1 MANKKDNYK
10 KIRTILVYGKKK
22 CIYMKPK
29 GTREYV
35 KSKGEFV
42 LLSVYAKRVEKIAA
56 KKLVKNKNGKKKIRG
71 GEPLSIL
78 KYKSTKPDSVYKLIL
93 LKQLTNPVNLI
104 NIFKQRGKPT
114 AAHAPNYF
122 EEPEIL
128 PPAFEIMIKGRP
140 VYNPYDAELSD
151 DFKAKY
157 YYEKNG
163 QFIKIDAK
171 NIIIDYDYDY
181 REGNRERKRVYFIKF
196 NVPGFD
202 INTPIYRKFECNL
215 ASSDGSLNL
224 DNINE
229 RNILYEYCKSP
240 SADKLL
246 YINDIHSNNEVS
258 VSLDCNVLHSI
269 ITNYEDSTNREK
281 TDVTASIVGLS
292 GNSSTDSRLER
303 RASVLNSSKNKSFMP
318 KSFMP
323 KSFMQ
328 KSFMPKIFS
337 RNSSIV

>member
-35 KSKGEFV
+35 KSKGEYV

-56 KKLVKNKNGKKKIRG
+56 KKLVKNKNGKKKLRG
-71 GEPLSIL
+71 GEPHYIL
-78 KYKSTKPDSVYKLIL
+78 NYKSIKPDSVNKLIL
-93 LKQLTNPVNLI
+93 LKRLINPLELI
-104 NIFKQRGKPT
+104 NIWRYRVRYNT
-114 AAHAPNYF
+114 ARTPDYRLLAQ
-122 EEPEIL
+122 EIL
-128 PPAFEIMIKGRP
+128 PPAFEIMINGLL

-171 NIIIDYDYDY
+171 NIIIDYDY
-181 REGNRERKRVYFIKF
+181 REGKRVYCIKF
-196 NVPGFD
+196 IVPGFD

-258 VSLDCNVLHSI
+258 LDCNVLHSI
-269 ITNYEDSTNREK
+269 ITNYEDSTNPDNRTEYNPRIKISNREK
-281 TDVTASIVGLS
+281 TDVTASIVDQL
-292 GNSSTDSRLER
+292 GNSITDSRLEK
-303 RASVLNSSKNKSFMP
+303 RASALRSRKKPSAFSK
-318 KSFMP
+318 
-323 KSFMQ
+323 
-328 KSFMPKIFS
+328 IIS
-337 RNSSIV
+337 RLIL

>member
-1 MANKKDNYK
+1 MANKVVNYK
-10 KIRTILVYGKKK
+10 KIRKDNVNGKERS
-22 CIYMKPK
+22 IYMKPK
-29 GTREYV
+29 GKREYV
-35 KSKGEFV
+35 KSKGEYV
-42 LLSVYAKRVEKIAA
+42 LLSVYAKRVEKMAA
-56 KKLVKNKNGKKKIRG
+56 KKLVKNKNGKKKLRG
-71 GEPLSIL
+71 GEPHYISINYN
-78 KYKSTKPDSVYKLIL
+78 KYIKPDSVNKLIL
-93 LKQLTNPVNLI
+93 LKQLINPLELI
-104 NIFKQRGKPT
+104 NIWRYRVRYNT
-114 AAHAPNYF
+114 ARTPNYRLLAQ
-122 EEPEIL
+122 EIL
-128 PPAFEIMIKGRP
+128 PPAFEIMINGLL

-171 NIIIDYDYDY
+171 NIIIDYDY
-181 REGNRERKRVYFIKF
+181 REGKRVYCIKF
-196 NVPGFD
+196 IVPGFD

-246 YINDIHSNNEVS
+246 YINDIHSNNE

-323 KSFMQ
+323 KSFM
-328 KSFMPKIFS
+328 PNIFS
-337 RNSSIV
+337 RISRRNSSIL